1 MAGKSSNGDGVKF
14 ADDAGSG
21 NSIDGIAIID
31 PGTVTSASGGSG
43 SDAGSCDSGNTPR
56 KRGRPAGSGT
66 GAKRGR
72 PAGSGAAKKV
82 PGNLGVEKIL
92 FSLHLMASSALK
104 VEELALD
111 EKEAEALAG
120 AVQEV
125 ASHYDITPDPKIM
138 AWAGLFG
145 VCASIYG
152 PRIAAYK
159 MRAASE
165 KRDKKEAAK
174 PMAQKVQEAKP
185 TEHDP
190 AAPYIEQLP
199 VSNLL

>member
-1 MAGKSSNGDGVKF
+1 MAGKSTNDDGVKF
-14 ADDAGSG
+14 AGDAGSD

-31 PGTVTSASGGSG
+31 PGTVASASGGSG
-43 SDAGSCDSGNTPR
+43 SDAGSGDSGDKPR

-72 PAGSGAAKKV
+72 PAGSAAKKV
-82 PGNLGVEKIL
+82 PATVGVEKIL
-92 FSLHLMASSALK
+92 FSLHMMAASALK

-125 ASHYDITPDPKIM
+125 ASHYDISPDPKVM
-138 AWAGLFG
+138 AWAGLIG

-152 PRIAAYK
+152 PRVAAYK
-159 MRAASE
+159 MRKAAD
-165 KRDKKEAAK
+165 KRDNKEAAK
-174 PMAQKVQEAKP
+174 PMAQKVAEAKP

-190 AAPYIEQLP
+190 VAPFIEPLP
-199 VSNLL
+199 VSNTL